1 MFQVKRKFLVIIFTA
16 LIIGFCGGLFP
27 IKAHAY
33 LDPGTGSYV
42 LQLAI
47 VTLVGAL
54 FAVKMFCKKLL
65 ARVKNLFS
73 RAPHSGNGN
82 TE

>member
-1 MFQVKRKFLVIIFTA
+1 MFQANRKFSLNIFA
-16 LIIGFCGGLFP
+16 AIIIGFCVASFP

-33 LDPGTGSYV
+33 LDPGTGSYI

-65 ARVKNLFS
+65 AKVKNLFS